1 MSRFAPAI
9 LLVCCVWAAEKPN
22 KKPITLEALA
32 TERAA
37 TVPGDPVW
45 APDGSRFVYN
55 EGGTLRLYDVA
66 MHTCRDLAA
75 LSSMERAAAKI
86 PAAAGFAFENRR
98 VSDQNI
104 QWFPSGREL
113 LISAS
118 GDLFRFRVDAGG
130 WTQLTATPVAERDP
144 KLSPDGTRI
153 SFRRE
158 HDLYVLEIASL
169 RITRLTEDGSA
180 TLLNGEL
187 DWVYPEE
194 LDLGSAQWWSP
205 DSKSIAYLQF
215 DISREHCYP
224 QADLVKLPAVAEPQR
239 YPKPGDANA
248 DVRLG
253 VVSASGGRTAWMNVG
268 ETRDALLARVFWFP
282 DSASLAVERL
292 NRTQNRL
299 ELVGADARTGA
310 SHTLLS
316 ETDPNW
322 VNVTDQVQFLK
333 GGKEFLWTSERDGY
347 RHLYRYSATG
357 ELLAQITRGE
367 WQVSSVAC
375 VDESS
380 GDVFYLSTEAS
391 PLESQLYAARLDG
404 SGRRRLTTGAGTHG
418 VSIAPRCETY
428 LDTFSNL
435 TTPPRRTLH
444 GRDGRE
450 IAVFAEADRKLLEAY
465 AVAPAE
471 IVEVKASDGALLYGR
486 LTRPAGFER
495 NRKYPVVVDVYGG
508 PQAQSV
514 SNRWYGTMSVEQVL
528 AARGFI
534 VWSLD
539 GRGTAQRGHR
549 WETAVARN
557 LGAKELEDQKEGIRH
572 LLSLGFADPKRIGIH
587 GWSYGGFMTAYS
599 LLHAPDVFAC
609 GVAGAPVTDWRNYD
623 TIYTERYMGL
633 PSENAQGYDTAS
645 LVGAAAKLQGRLL
658 LVHNLEDDNVLFQ
671 NSVRLAEALERA
683 DKQFELM
690 VYTNHTHGLVAGRHH
705 FERLLVEFFER
716 NLK

>member
-1 MSRFAPAI
+1 MSRFLPAI
-9 LLVCCVWAAEKPN
+9 LLVSCVWAAEKP
-22 KKPITLEALA
+22 KKPVTLEALA
-32 TERAA
+32 AERPAQA
-37 TVPGDPVW
+37 PGDPVW
-45 APDGSRFVYN
+45 APDGRRFVYN
-55 EGGTLRLYDVA
+55 EAGTLRLYDGA
-66 MHTCRDLAA
+66 ARTRRDLAA
-75 LSSMERAAAKI
+75 LSSMERAATKI
-86 PAAAGFAFENRR
+86 PASAGFEFENRH
-98 VSDQNI
+98 VSDETI

-118 GDLFRFRVDAGG
+118 GDLFLFRVDAGG

-144 KLSPDGTRI
+144 KLSPDGKRI
-153 SFRRE
+153 SFRRG

-169 RITRLTEDGSA
+169 AVTRLTGDGSA
-180 TLLNGEL
+180 TLLNGEM

-194 LDLGSAQWWSP
+194 LELSSAQWWSP

-215 DISREHCYP
+215 DVSREPFYP

-239 YPKPGDANA
+239 YPKPGDPNA

-253 VVSASGGRTAWMNVG
+253 VVAATGGRTEWMNLG

-282 DSASLAVERL
+282 DSSALAVERL

-299 ELVGADARTGA
+299 DLLAADARTGA
-310 SHTLLS
+310 ARPLVS
-316 ETDPNW
+316 ESDANW
-322 VNVTDQVQFLK
+322 VNVTDRVHFLK
-333 GGKEFLWTSERDGY
+333 GGKEFLWASERDGFN
-347 RHLYRYSATG
+347 HLYRYSAEG
-357 ELLAQITRGE
+357 KLLAQITRGE
-367 WQVSSVAC
+367 WEVSSVAC
-375 VDESS
+375 VDEDA
-380 GDVFYLSTEAS
+380 GDVYYLSTEAS
-391 PLESQLYAARLDG
+391 PLESQLYAARMDG
-404 SGRRRLTTGAGTHG
+404 SSRRRLTTGTGMHG
-418 VSIAPRCETY
+418 ISMAPKCGTY

-435 TTPPRRTLH
+435 TMPPRRTLH
-444 GRDGRE
+444 GRDGRDL
-450 IAVFAEADRKLLEAY
+450 AVFAEADRKLLDEY
-465 AVAPAE
+465 AVVPSE
-471 IVEVKASDGALLYGR
+471 IVEVKAQDGTLLYGR
-486 LTRPAGFER
+486 VTRPAGFER
-495 NRKYPVVVDVYGG
+495 GRKYPVVVDVYGG

-514 SNRWYGTMSVEQVL
+514 SNRWHGTLTLEQVL
-528 AARGFI
+528 AARGFV

-539 GRGTAQRGHR
+539 GRGTARRGHK

-572 LLSLGFADPKRIGIH
+572 LLSLGFADPKRVGID
-587 GWSYGGFMTAYS
+587 GWSYGGFMTVYT
-599 LLHAPDVFAC
+599 LLHAPGVFSC

-633 PSENAQGYDTAS
+633 PADNAQGYDTAS

-671 NSVRLAEALERA
+671 NSVRLSDALESA
-683 DKQFELM
+683 GKQFELM